1 MLHKA
6 EEEYLLST
14 KLFCGKCKRMMAGE
28 SGKRRDGAVYRY
40 YKCSGVKRKLGC
52 DKKTV
57 RKSWIE
63 DIVVEEIK
71 RLVHDDEAI
80 AYIADCVMEIQG
92 RENSILPCLREQL
105 AEVEKGIG
113 NLVNAIQMGICNDAT
128 KKRMDELE
136 ARKSELGIQI
146 SKEELAKPIVTREQI
161 TCWLEHF
168 RTFDTNK
175 FEHRRRFIDTFV
187 NRIFL
192 YDDKMVITFNYNK
205 GTKTITFAELEAS
218 GILSISNIAS
228 TGQPKKSRLPSGSL
242 LFLSFVLLARSNNRV
257 SPCRA

>member
-1 MLHKA
+1 
-6 EEEYLLST
+6 
-14 KLFCGKCKRMMAGE
+14 
-28 SGKRRDGAVYRY
+28 
-40 YKCSGVKRKLGC
+40 
-52 DKKTV
+52 
-57 RKSWIE
+57 
-63 DIVVEEIK
+63 
-71 RLVHDDEAI
+71 
-80 AYIADCVMEIQG
+80 MEVQG
-92 RENSILPCLREQL
+92 RENPILPCLREQL
-105 AEVEKGIG
+105 AEVEKGIE

-128 KKRMDELE
+128 KKRMNELE

-146 SKEELAKPIVTREQI
+146 AKEELAKPIVTREQI

-228 TGQPKKSRLPSGSL
+228 MGEPENSVHASVRNFYLLPFHSSL
-242 LFLSFVLLARSNNRV
+242 FTKLA
-257 SPCRA
+257 CTEF